1 MGALLI
7 PQCRVI
13 KRYEHD
19 TRAPNFRRADDGLD
33 RSALPLLSAAVVA
46 ARLAVYGDGDN
57 RCDLARQS
65 GQTSRF
71 DASEHPIALQ
81 LGGADIGDLAECA
94 RIGADW
100 GGQRLI

>member
-1 MGALLI
+1 MIVSFSSQLTDICVVRNVGALLI

-46 ARLAVYGDGDN
+46 ARLTVYGDGYN
-57 RCDLARQS
+57 GCDLARQS
-65 GQTSRF
+65 GQTS
-71 DASEHPIALQ
+71 PI
-81 LGGADIGDLAECA
+81 
-94 RIGADW
+94 
-100 GGQRLI
+100 